1 MRMVNSMKT
10 TLQRK
15 KQEGKYMNLT
25 DGIMK
30 KRTEQKKEQ
39 AQKKPAPTRVAKV
52 TDTFKTTI
60 KAYLDKRAAEDELFA
75 KTYAKENKSL
85 DECCNYI
92 LQQVQKSGC
101 HGFADEDIFGMAV
114 HYYDE
119 DDIKNVKPVSAGKI
133 VVNHVVELSE
143 AEKAAAKEKAK
154 ADFEKE
160 QLAKMKEEERK
171 REEKERKR
179 KEERI
184 RKAQEAAER
193 EKSMQL
199 SLFEM

>member
-1 MRMVNSMKT
+1 MATKNEP
-10 TLQRK
+10 K
-15 KQEGKYMNLT
+15 KEQ
-25 DGIMK
+25 
-30 KRTEQKKEQ
+30 EQKKS
-39 AQKKPAPTRVAKV
+39 APARGEKV
-52 TDTFKTTI
+52 SDTFKTTI

-75 KTYAKENKSL
+75 KTYAKENKNL

-101 HGFADEDIFGMAV
+101 CGFADEEIYNMAV

-119 DDIKNVKPVSAGKI
+119 DDIKDVKPVNAKV
-133 VVNHVVELSE
+133 VVNHAVELSE
-143 AEKAAAKEKAK
+143 QEKAEAKEKAK

-160 QLAKMKEEERK
+160 QLAKLKEEERK

-193 EKSMQL
+193 QKSLQL
-199 SLFEM
+199 SLFDM